1 MKGPNAK
8 LPFVDDM
15 QMKIGVD
22 EWNNIPIP
30 VKEGFEYFIH
40 AFKEF
45 KQCYFT
51 NFNAIVT
58 TQRIV
63 NLN

>member
-1 MKGPNAK
+1 
-8 LPFVDDM
+8 
-15 QMKIGVD
+15 MKIGLD